1 MNAADLISQYIK
13 LRDYK
18 EKRTKEFEA
27 EMKPYADAMAAIAN
41 AGNAMLVAQSGGD
54 EGKANI
60 VTPAGTMYRS
70 RWTAVKIADRDTFMG
85 FVGSNFNDNQKFLT
99 AAVSKKEIEEYIDVY
114 KAIPPGLD
122 VARGYNTLFKRS

>member
-1 MNAADLISQYIK
+1 MNATDLIAQYIK

-27 EMKPYADAMAAIAN
+27 EMKPYTDAMATIAN
-41 AGNAMLVAQSGGD
+41 AGGAMLIAQSGGN

-60 VTPAGTMYRS
+60 VTPVGTMYRS
-70 RWTAVKIADRDTFMG
+70 RWTAVKIADSDTFMS
-85 FVGSNFNDNQKFLT
+85 FIGSNFNDNKKFLT
-99 AAVSKKEIEEYIDVY
+99 AAVSKKEIEEYIEVNN
-114 KAIPPGLD
+114 AVPPGLD